1 MAASNDHID
10 IETPT
15 TGCGIL
21 GRYPILSVVAFA
33 SCGVALGVGLSV
45 WDPDDDN
52 AKTVTLQWVGLVGDM
67 FIRSLKAIV
76 LPLVF
81 VNVLISVVDMMS
93 LGRASSVGWK
103 TIGLYT
109 MTTLIASVIG
119 LIAIVIFKN
128 KFEAKVFVED
138 DPAFVKL
145 GCNADGQYLTEIDD
159 GTVMC
164 MDESSGI
171 GSTDFLIDDVSG
183 TFQRVRQGARDDISL
198 SDTIYDGVFTKLI
211 TSNIFESFVESNFAA
226 VIIFAIFAG
235 VALGGVV
242 FQRGITIRDCQLV
255 MVLTDMSDMFLAL
268 INMVIGATPF
278 AVFSLI
284 ANAVG
289 SQDDLAGAF
298 SNVGWLIFASLMG
311 FLAHL
316 LITDITLLYFLGKVN
331 PFEYLSYIVPA
342 QTTALACASSAATLP
357 VTLRCV
363 KATGLVP
370 DDIRNFVCPL
380 GATVNMDGS
389 AIYFPCACVWLAYL
403 NGINPN
409 ASRFILLVILST
421 VGSVGTAP
429 VPSSALVL
437 IITAYNT
444 VFGGSGTPNGFEFI
458 VAIDWFLDRCITA
471 LNVTGDTVVSCIIAQ
486 NCPLTELPGAPGKED
501 PKNMSDESAEDPNEE
516 ISNA

>member
-1 MAASNDHID
+1 M
-10 IETPT
+10 
-15 TGCGIL
+15 
-21 GRYPILSVVAFA
+21 
-33 SCGVALGVGLSV
+33 GLSV
-45 WDPDDDN
+45 WDPEDTN
-52 AKTVTLQWVGLVGDM
+52 AKSATLQWVGLVGDM

-81 VNVLISVVDMMS
+81 VNVIISVVDMMS
-93 LGRASSVGWK
+93 LGRASAVGWK
-103 TIGLYT
+103 TMALYT
-109 MTTLIASVIG
+109 LTTLIASIIG
-119 LIAIVIFKN
+119 LIAIVMFKN
-128 KFEAKVFVED
+128 KFEAGTFGDEE
-138 DPAFVKL
+138 PAYVKL
-145 GCNADGQYLTEIDD
+145 GCNVDGQYLTELAD
-159 GTVMC
+159 GSVAC
-164 MDESSGI
+164 VADSADI
-171 GSTDFLIDDVSG
+171 AGSTDFIIDDVSG

-211 TSNIFESFVESNFAA
+211 TSNIFMDFVDSNFAA
-226 VIIFAIFAG
+226 VIIFAIFCG
-235 VALGGVV
+235 VALGDVV
-242 FQRGITIRDCQLV
+242 FQRGMTVKECSLV
-255 MVLTDMSDMFLAL
+255 VVLTDMSDLFLKL

-289 SQDDLAGAF
+289 SQDDLSGAF
-298 SNVGWLIFASLMG
+298 SNVGWLIAASLTG
-311 FLAHL
+311 FVFHL
-316 LITDITLLYFLGKVN
+316 LITDISLLYFLGKVN
-331 PFEYLSYIVPA
+331 PFEYLRHIIPA

-363 KATGLVP
+363 KATGIVP

-403 NGINPN
+403 NGIDPN
-409 ASRFILLVILST
+409 ASHFILLVILST

-444 VFGGSGTPNGFEFI
+444 VFGGNGTRNGFEFI

-486 NCPLTELPGAPGKED
+486 NIPMTEVV
-501 PKNMSDESAEDPNEE
+501 NE
-516 ISNA
+516 

>member
-1 MAASNDHID
+1 
-10 IETPT
+10 
-15 TGCGIL
+15 
-21 GRYPILSVVAFA
+21 
-33 SCGVALGVGLSV
+33 
-45 WDPDDDN
+45 
-52 AKTVTLQWVGLVGDM
+52 M
-67 FIRSLKAIV
+67 FIRALKAIV

-81 VNVLISVVDMMS
+81 VNVMISVVDMMS
-93 LGRASSVGWK
+93 LGRASAVGWK

-109 MTTLIASVIG
+109 LTTLIASVIG
-119 LIAIVIFKN
+119 LLAIVMFKN
-128 KFEAKVFVED
+128 KFEERPFDAD
-138 DPAFVKL
+138 TPAFVKL
-145 GCNADGQYLTEIDD
+145 GCNADGEFLTELTD
-159 GTVMC
+159 GTVQC
-164 MDESSGI
+164 LPDGFEDGDSSFI
-171 GSTDFLIDDVSG
+171 IDDISG
-183 TFQRVRQGARDDISL
+183 TFKRVSQGARDDISL

-211 TSNIFESFVESNFAA
+211 TDNIFYSFVDSNFAA

-242 FQRGITIRDCQLV
+242 FKRGITIHECSLV
-255 MVLTDMSDMFLAL
+255 MVLTDMSDMLLVL

-289 SQDDLAGAF
+289 SQDDLSGAF
-298 SNVGWLIFASLMG
+298 SNVGWLITASLTG
-311 FLAHL
+311 FVFHL
-316 LITDITLLYFLGKVN
+316 IITDISLLYFLGRVN
-331 PFEYLSYIVPA
+331 PFEYLRHIIPA

-363 KATGLVP
+363 KATGIVP

-403 NGINPN
+403 NGIEPN
-409 ASRFILLVILST
+409 ASHFILLVILST

-458 VAIDWFLDRCITA
+458 V
-471 LNVTGDTVVSCIIAQ
+471 
-486 NCPLTELPGAPGKED
+486 
-501 PKNMSDESAEDPNEE
+501 
-516 ISNA
+516 